1 MLKELKSML
10 IASLVALSTCLGTA
24 SVYAAEPPQD
34 LYDED
39 AYTSYME
46 KTIDELNVLYAKAND
61 KKIPQGQAEQA
72 RIAAFRKAREAVQFM
87 DNRFNKMKIK
97 EGATL
102 SHTEVLMDIH
112 ILAMLVDLMASEH
125 LPHEDRWSYTD

>member
-1 MLKELKSML
+1 MLKELKSKL
-10 IASLVALSTCLGTA
+10 IASLVALSMCMGAA

-39 AYTSYME
+39 AYTKYME
-46 KTIDELNVLYAKAND
+46 TTIDELNALHAKAND
-61 KKIPQGQAEQA
+61 KTIPQGEAEAA
-72 RIAAFRKAREAVQFM
+72 RLAAFRKAREAVQFM

-112 ILAMLVDLMASEH
+112 VLTMLVDLIASEH
-125 LPHEDRWSYTD
+125 LPHEDRWSYTY